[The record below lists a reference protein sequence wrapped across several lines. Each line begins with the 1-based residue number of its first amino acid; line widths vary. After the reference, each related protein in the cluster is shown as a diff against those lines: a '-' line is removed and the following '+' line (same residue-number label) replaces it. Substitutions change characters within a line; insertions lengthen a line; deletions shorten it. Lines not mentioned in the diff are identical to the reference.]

1 MLLLL
6 RRGNHPRPPHDPPPT
21 HIHTHHE
28 LHCNV
33 VLIARP
39 VHLHTRPDG
48 HRRYGQVGDYQ
59 VLGAA
64 HLGGRGGQV
73 RHIGNAPP
81 TGPSLPPWPLAP
93 LPLSPSPSSH
103 YRQPLPPSRI
113 LPLLSAP
120 SLPAL
125 PCPPAPSHHVKHVA
139 VLIRDVLKQQ
149 LREEGGGKEKGH

>member
-1 MLLLL
+1 M
-6 RRGNHPRPPHDPPPT
+6 PPPPA
-21 HIHTHHE
+21 
-28 LHCNV
+28 LPF
-33 VLIARP
+33 L
-39 VHLHTRPDG
+39 
-48 HRRYGQVGDYQ
+48 
-59 VLGAA
+59 LGP
-64 HLGGRGGQV
+64 LL
-73 RHIGNAPP
+73 
-81 TGPSLPPWPLAP
+81 PSLFL
-93 LPLSPSPSSH
+93 PSPSSH